1 MGYHMRE
8 AIKTLRTNILFCG
21 NDKQVIVV
29 TSGVMGEGKSTV
41 SIRLAESLAELKKK
55 VLLLDVDLRKSVMS
69 SRLQTEGVS
78 RGLTH
83 FLSGQCTLSD
93 VVVSTDVPRLHVAFS
108 GPVAPNPTELLSGER
123 FSKMIESLRALYDY
137 IIVDAPPLGMVV
149 DAAILAKNCDGAV
162 LVLESGAVKYRLAQD
177 VKRKIEDTGCP
188 LLGVVLN
195 KVNYKKNSKYY
206 GKYYGKYYDKY
217 YGEDS

>member
-1 MGYHMRE
+1 MEKTKITLEPMGYHMRE

-93 VVVSTDVPRLHVAFS
+93 VVVSTDIPRLHVVFS
-108 GPVAPNPTELLSGER
+108 GPAAPNPTELLSGER
-123 FSKMIESLRALYDY
+123 FSKLIYSANFLYLGIGACALCFVTWGFAVGVLGPVKTSVYLYLTPVITLVCSAVILHEPMSPASLGGAAL
-137 IIVDAPPLGMVV
+137 
-149 DAAILAKNCDGAV
+149 
-162 LVLESGAVKYRLAQD
+162 
-177 VKRKIEDTGCP
+177 T
-188 LLGVVLN
+188 LLGLIL
-195 KVNYKKNSKYY
+195 SQWDALR
-206 GKYYGKYYDKY
+206 GKTT
-217 YGEDS
+217 